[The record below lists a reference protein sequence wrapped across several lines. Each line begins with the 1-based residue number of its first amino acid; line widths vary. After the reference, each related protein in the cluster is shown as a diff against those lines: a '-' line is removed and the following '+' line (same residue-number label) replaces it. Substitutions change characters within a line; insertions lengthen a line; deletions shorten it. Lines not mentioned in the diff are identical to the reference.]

1 MKNKTYNLVK
11 IILKLIIHLFY
22 RVRLIKKTELPKSGG
37 ALIISNHV
45 SFLDWLFIIITSDR
59 PIRFVMYHTY
69 FKIPVIK
76 YFTKKFKC
84 IPIASKSED
93 PKLVSDAFIKID
105 ELLKEGELVCIF
117 PEGKLTKDGD
127 LNEFKPGI
135 IKILKSCPVPVYPMT
150 LQGLWNSKFTHSK
163 NKCLLRKFRPLVQVT
178 LGEKID
184 QEVSNPEVLKN
195 LTLSLMKDYPLN
207 S

>member
-11 IILKLIIHLFY
+11 LILKSIIHLFY
-22 RVRLIKKTELPKSGG
+22 RVKLIKKTELPRTGG

-45 SFLDWLFIIITSDR
+45 SFLDWLFIIISTDR

-69 FKIPVIK
+69 FKVPVIR

-93 PKLVSDAFIKID
+93 PKLVDEAFKKIND
-105 ELLKEGELVCIF
+105 LLKEGELVCIF
-117 PEGKLTKDGD
+117 PEGKLTLDGD

-135 IKILKSCPVPVYPMT
+135 IKILNSCPVPIYPMT

-163 NKCLLRKFRPLVQVT
+163 NKSLLRTIRPTVQVT
-178 LGEKID
+178 LGERI
-184 QEVSNPEVLKN
+184 QEEVRNPEVLKD
-195 LTLSLMKDYPLN
+195 LTLSLMKEYPLK